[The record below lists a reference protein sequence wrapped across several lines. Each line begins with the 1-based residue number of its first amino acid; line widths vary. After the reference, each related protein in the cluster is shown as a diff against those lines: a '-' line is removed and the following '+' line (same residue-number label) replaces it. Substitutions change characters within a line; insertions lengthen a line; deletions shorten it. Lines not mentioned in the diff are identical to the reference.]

1 MSGFG
6 RVDMQPAF
14 ILHARAYRESSQI
27 LEVFCRDHGRIGLVA
42 KGARRPRS
50 RWAGLLRAFMPLNLS
65 WSGRGGLFT
74 LRNAEPSGA
83 SSEVS
88 GSQLMSGFYLNELI
102 LKLLERG
109 DGHPELFAWYAQAL
123 SELAENR
130 DTEPVLRRFEVNLL
144 NEVGYGLNL
153 THDAVSHQPL
163 VPDQNYQYVIEQ
175 GAVPAESGEFGEAGN
190 FVFSGADIL
199 AIGTGIYA
207 SGQQLRSAKR
217 LLRAVLNHHLGGRP
231 LKTRQVLASM
241 RRCV

>member
-1 MSGFG
+1 MTGAG
-6 RVDMQPAF
+6 RVEMQPAF

-50 RWAGLLRAFMPLNLS
+50 RWAGLLQAFVPLNLS

-74 LRNAEPSGA
+74 LRNAEPSGMSPA
-83 SSEVS
+83 VS
-88 GSQLMSGFYLNELI
+88 GSQLMPGFYLNELI

-109 DGHPELFAWYAQAL
+109 DGHPELFVWYAHTL
-123 SELAENR
+123 SELGQGHDA
-130 DTEPVLRRFEVNLL
+130 EPVLRRFEVNLL

-163 VPDQNYQYVIEQ
+163 VPDQNYEFVIEQ
-175 GAVPAESGEFGEAGN
+175 GAVPAEPGQSGN

-199 AIGTGIYA
+199 AISAGIY
-207 SGQQLRSAKR
+207 STGQQLRSAKR
-217 LLRAVLNHHLGGRP
+217 LLRTVLNHHLGGRP